1 MTEAAEPFHLSDAYY
16 DIGRVVVI
24 AATLER
30 TILGWRVKLSGGD
43 EQAWKKAEADTISGH
58 IEVCIEKV
66 RKLEMPTEA
75 KAEAI
80 RRLEWVKGLFDTR
93 HHLVHGLPPR
103 YEPGGTILWL
113 KRDRKKDGNVWTE
126 RDLDRKALK
135 DFANDLAFADSV
147 VTGALPGV
155 L

>member
-1 MTEAAEPFHLSDAYY
+1 MTESAEPFRLN

-43 EQAWKKAEADTISGH
+43 EQAWKKAEADTIPGH
-58 IEVCIEKV
+58 IKVCIEKV

-80 RRLEWVKGLFDTR
+80 RRLEW
-93 HHLVHGLPPR
+93 
-103 YEPGGTILWL
+103 
-113 KRDRKKDGNVWTE
+113 
-126 RDLDRKALK
+126 
-135 DFANDLAFADSV
+135 
-147 VTGALPGV
+147 
-155 L
+155 